1 MNEKQQQAI
10 ILLATGKTG
19 SEVAEQLKVTPKTI
33 SVWRSE
39 PEFRAE
45 LNKHM
50 LDIKTA
56 NAERMRSLCGVA
68 LQTIETCML
77 DEDTPVK
84 EKLNASFKLL
94 ELGKVSPSEIGST
107 DASELPFDDSLKIF

>member
-1 MNEKQQQAI
+1 MNEKQQHAV

-19 SEVAEQLKVTPKTI
+19 VEVAKELKVTPKTI

-45 LNKHM
+45 LNKRM
-50 LDIKTA
+50 NDIKTA
-56 NAERMRSLCGVA
+56 NAERMRNLCGTA

-77 DEDTPVK
+77 DKTPVK
-84 EKLNASFKLL
+84 EKLSASFKLL
-94 ELGKVSPSEIGST
+94 ELGRVSPSEIGST
-107 DASELPFDDSLKIF
+107 SASKLSLDDSLKIF